1 MNVLSFY
8 KTSDEL
14 NHTENKIENF
24 WKFIYQSEEKGEI
37 LVDGVLYTLSEGD
50 VCIVP
55 PNTTYAKRG
64 TDALND
70 FNILIKDITPIG
82 SLQFK
87 IIKDDQNYS
96 LKKLFELGYVFYTE
110 NKGIDSD
117 HLLSILNSIGETIY
131 SILAG
136 LYSAS
141 LSNINQQSLE
151 GFLDKMQ
158 ANVSNYSFNISD
170 EIEKYGY
177 NVVYFRRIFKKRLNT
192 TPTAYMNKL
201 RIEQAIRILDQYGYS
216 KSVREIAY
224 NCGFTDVNYFNRVFK
239 KITHTSPTQYL
250 INYKK

>member
-1 MNVLSFY
+1 
-8 KTSDEL
+8 
-14 NHTENKIENF
+14 
-24 WKFIYQSEEKGEI
+24 
-37 LVDGVLYTLSEGD
+37 
-50 VCIVP
+50 
-55 PNTTYAKRG
+55 
-64 TDALND
+64 
-70 FNILIKDITPIG
+70 
-82 SLQFK
+82 
-87 IIKDDQNYS
+87 
-96 LKKLFELGYVFYTE
+96 
-110 NKGIDSD
+110 
-117 HLLSILNSIGETIY
+117 
-131 SILAG
+131 
-136 LYSAS
+136 
-141 LSNINQQSLE
+141 
-151 GFLDKMQ
+151 MQ